1 MNKLDKQFEE
11 MMKSEVKL
19 NSPSSDF
26 TFKVMSRVF
35 AEATVKPRRI
45 LQDYQP
51 VISKKAWI
59 LIISAFSLLLIYTV
73 FSGQGEAQTGGGVIS
88 NLVGKL
94 SAANNAGATNA
105 LKTSLGMFKSIPPIA
120 YLIVISTLAL
130 WTLDAVLQRFRNQTS
145 KL

>member
-35 AEATVKPRRI
+35 AEAAIKPRRI

-59 LIISAFSLLLIYTV
+59 LIISAFSLLLFYII
-73 FSGQGEAQTGGGVIS
+73 FSGQGEAQTGGVIS
-88 NLVGKL
+88 DLVGKL
-94 SAANNAGATNA
+94 SAPNNAAATNV
-105 LKTSLGMFKSIPPIA
+105 LKTGMGIFNSIPPIA

-130 WTLDAVLQRFRNQTS
+130 WTLDATLQRFRNQTS